1 MKHPVKNTAKNF
13 CWPSSATT
21 AGVADRQDNPL
32 ASQRNSPRG
41 RLELPV
47 PRAPGEDPSYGAPP
61 AKCLLTFHQRPE
73 LEKHRGSNYPHEGVP
88 GRTRNSWCR
97 GWRSAHCPLSTV
109 LSTVSKPYA
118 LARPRGSNYPHQAHS
133 GRTREPANLPGV
145 TCFLPGTPGTNGQ
158 IGLQPAPALNSLSP
172 VAPGTSANLPGTP
185 GTNESQD
192 VRQRPGHAIA
202 PSLNPL

>member
-109 LSTVSKPYA
+109 NRFVNRFNTVRASSTTGLELPSPGAQRKDPRTCQPSGGY
-118 LARPRGSNYPHQAHS
+118 LFFTGDTGDKLKNARK
-133 GRTREPANLPGV
+133 
-145 TCFLPGTPGTNGQ
+145 
-158 IGLQPAPALNSLSP
+158 SLSP
-172 VAPGTSANLPGTP
+172 LRKTVPGNTGGKRKSAGDT
-185 GTNESQD
+185 GD
-192 VRQRPGHAIA
+192 K
-202 PSLNPL
+202 